1 MQSKLRLIR
10 QTMTNFKGIRSQ
22 CFTADGCDVEV
33 RGANATGKTTL
44 LDGFLW
50 LLFDKDSA
58 GRKEFAIKTQAAD
71 GRPLPML
78 DHSVELV
85 LDKDGEQVT
94 LRKTLSEVWTKAR
107 GAATASF
114 SGHRVAYEIDGVP
127 RQKKEFDA
135 AVGRLCEEGLLRLL
149 VDPGYF
155 AAKLPWQERR
165 SILLELCGEP
175 DDEEVIA
182 ADGRLQAVPALLAG
196 RSLEERRKLI
206 AVRKTLLN
214 DELKTI
220 PVRMDEV
227 SRSLPEPSTLT
238 SQQLS
243 ERELQMREA
252 LAETEAR
259 LQETDG
265 QAATAGPQLRLQ
277 ELSARLLQ
285 LENGQEIRRQAT
297 QRRADGRARLDE
309 LTAETSELAG
319 ELAEKRRLWNE
330 VEAAVLTVAADE
342 RCPSCGQALPAD
354 QLQAAREKLQ
364 QDFAAERKR
373 RLAQIT
379 DEGTALAAR
388 QQRLLERRQQQ
399 ADELAV
405 LEQRL
410 HEQSGDAAEQIAEIE
425 SLRRQRQDLEQ
436 QIAAGGAATQ
446 PARQTLLN
454 RRDECRRQLDE
465 LTRQLQGQR
474 RVEEL
479 RRHEQALAEEY
490 AELERQTF
498 LTEQFM
504 RVKVG
509 LLEQRLN
516 SRFKLAR
523 FRLFEQQVNG
533 AIGEVCEV
541 LGPDGA
547 PYNGGLNNAARI
559 NIGIDII
566 NTLAAH
572 YGITAPL
579 FIDNAEAVSQLIDTP
594 CQLIRLVVSEADAAL
609 RVTLTPKEAKGYQYD
624 AMLPAVELPDC
635 VAPEATAAADLPAGP
650 GF

>member
-1 MQSKLRLIR
+1 MQSHLRLIR
-10 QTMTNFKGIRSQ
+10 QTLTNFKGTRSL
-22 CFTADGCDVEV
+22 CFEPDGCNAEV

-71 GRPLPML
+71 GSALPML

-85 LDKDGEQVT
+85 LDKDGERLT
-94 LRKTLSEVWTKAR
+94 LRKTLSEAWVKAR
-107 GAATASF
+107 GAATATF

-127 RQKKEFDA
+127 KQKKEFDA

-165 SILLELCGEP
+165 NILLELCGEP
-175 DDEEVIA
+175 DDADVIA

-206 AVRKTLLN
+206 AARKTLLN
-214 DELKTI
+214 EELKTI
-220 PVRMDEV
+220 PVRLDEA
-227 SRSLPEPSTLT
+227 SRSLPEASTL
-238 SQQLS
+238 SSRQLAEQEQQA
-243 ERELQMREA
+243 RDA
-252 LAETEAR
+252 LAQAEAR
-259 LQETDG
+259 LQELGG
-265 QAATAGPQLRLQ
+265 QALPAGPQLRLQ

-285 LENGQEIRRQAT
+285 LENGQENRRQLT
-297 QRRADGRARLDE
+297 QRCADCQARLDE
-309 LTAETSELAG
+309 LAAETAELA
-319 ELAEKRRLWNE
+319 EQLAEKRRLWNA
-330 VEAAVLTVAADE
+330 VEAAVLSVATDE

-354 QLQAAREKLQ
+354 QLQAARDKAQ
-364 QDFAAERKR
+364 QDFDTERKR

-379 DEGTALAAR
+379 DEGTTLAAS
-388 QQRLLERRQQQ
+388 QQRLLQRRQQQ
-399 ADELAV
+399 AGELAA
-405 LEQRL
+405 LEQQL
-410 HEQSGDAAEQIAEIE
+410 QQQGGDAAEQATQIE
-425 SLRRQRQDLEQ
+425 LLRRQRQDLAQ
-436 QIAAGGAATQ
+436 QIAAGDAAGQ
-446 PARQTLLN
+446 PARQELLS
-454 RRDECRRQLDE
+454 RQGECRQRLEQLV
-465 LTRQLQGQR
+465 RQLQGQR
-474 RVEEL
+474 RIEEL
-479 RRHEQALAEEY
+479 RRREQTLADEY

-498 LTEQFM
+498 LTEQFI

-509 LLEQRLN
+509 LLEERIN

-533 AIGEVCEV
+533 ALSEVCEV

-547 PYNGGLNNAARI
+547 PFNGGLNNAARI

-566 NTLAAH
+566 NTLAEH
-572 YGITAPL
+572 YGMTAPL
-579 FIDNAEAVSQLIDTP
+579 FIDNAEAVNQLIDTP
-594 CQLIRLVVSEADAAL
+594 CQLIRLVVSEADTTL
-609 RVTLTPKEAKGYQYD
+609 QVTLEPR
-624 AMLPAVELPDC
+624 
-635 VAPEATAAADLPAGP
+635 VAEFPAADLPACAAPEASAAAQLSAGP